1 MFKTAKKVEK
11 PFYKEFDFGLAIF
24 MDFPRGLTHDF
35 ESKLENCRLLFFVE
49 IE

>member
-11 PFYKEFDFGLAIF
+11 TFYKEFDFGLAIF
-24 MDFPRGLTHDF
+24 MDFPKGLTHDF
-35 ESKLENCRLLFFVE
+35 ESKLESCRLLFFVE

>member
-1 MFKTAKKVEK
+1 MFKTTKKAEK
-11 PFYKEFDFGLAIF
+11 TLYKEFDFGLAIF
-24 MDFPRGLTHDF
+24 VDFPKGLTHDF